1 MKTYLLKKLVNG
13 YKINPRYKGIT
24 LVALPFKFVNEK
36 ILIKHSDKTMIID
49 QDTPLLGEK
58 TFSDKFGRD
67 KTYTLYYYQ
76 WEPSKNQIKLEL

>member
-1 MKTYLLKKLVNG
+1 MKSYILKKLVNG
-13 YKINPRYKGIT
+13 YKINPRYKGMT
-24 LVALPFKFVNEK
+24 LVALPFKFSNEK

>member
-13 YKINPRYKGIT
+13 YRINPKYKGMT

-36 ILIKHSDKTMIID
+36 ILVKHSDKKMVID
-49 QDTPLLGEK
+49 QDTQLLGSK
-58 TFSDKFGRD
+58 TFEDKFGRD
-67 KTYTLYYYQ
+67 RNYTLFYYQ